1 MDETFGRQ
9 HVPAEVAFLLRH
21 EGGGTIEAPIVPER
35 DPGGGQRSALQR
47 RGRHLEYLTTAWNS
61 LEAVV
66 AIVTGLAAHSLA
78 LVAFGLDSCIEVF
91 ASLVVLWHLG
101 GAPEIADPLRA
112 RRALR
117 LIAGAFG
124 VLAVYLAAQAAH
136 ALVERT
142 RPESSPVGI
151 GFMAA
156 TVVVMLVLARSKRRT
171 GLALGNRPLVAN
183 GTMTFI
189 DGCLAAGVLV
199 ALGLQA
205 TVGWWW
211 TDPLAAG
218 VVAVVAINEARE
230 GWQSADASPAPPGRA
245 RGGPDH

>member
-1 MDETFGRQ
+1 VGETFGRQ
-9 HVPAEVAFLLRH
+9 RVPAEVAFLLRH
-21 EGGGTIEAPIVPER
+21 EGGVMVEGPIVSARET
-35 DPGGGQRSALQR
+35 DPRGPRALAR
-47 RGRHLEYLTTAWNS
+47 RGRRLEYLTTAWNS

-66 AIVTGLAAHSLA
+66 AVVTGLAAHSLA

-101 GAPEIADPLRA
+101 GAPEVADPLRA

-124 VLAVYLAAQAAH
+124 VLSVYLAAQAVHSVVA
-136 ALVERT
+136 RT

-151 GFMAA
+151 GFIAA
-156 TVVVMLVLARSKRRT
+156 TVVVMFVLARAKRRT
-171 GLALGNRPLVAN
+171 GRALGNRPLVAN

-189 DGCLAAGVLV
+189 DGCLAAGVLL
-199 ALGLQA
+199 ALVLQ
-205 TVGWWW
+205 TTTGWWW

-218 VVAVVAINEARE
+218 VVAIVAFNEARE
-230 GWQSADASPAPPGRA
+230 GWQSAEP
-245 RGGPDH
+245 